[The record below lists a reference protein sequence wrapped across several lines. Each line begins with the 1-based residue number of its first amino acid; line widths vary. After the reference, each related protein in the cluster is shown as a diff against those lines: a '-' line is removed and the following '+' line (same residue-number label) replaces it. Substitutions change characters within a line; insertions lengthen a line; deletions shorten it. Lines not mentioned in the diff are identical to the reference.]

1 MTATCEFKVTDF
13 GTDQTP
19 VCDFPLVNNWSYLE
33 TVSELSLHIG
43 LNYQLWHGV
52 PLSNCLVWA
61 WVPEN

>member
-19 VCDFPLVNNWSYLE
+19 VCDFLLVNNWSYLE

-43 LNYQLWHGV
+43 LNYQL
-52 PLSNCLVWA
+52 
-61 WVPEN
+61 